1 MTDRASPAHNA
12 EGRADRTSLSG
23 ATDEFDLIVVG
34 LGPGGEEV
42 AERMAEA
49 GWSVLGVDERLVG
62 GECPYFGC
70 IPSKMVTRGAEVL
83 TDARYVNDLAGSA
96 ETKPDYA
103 PVAKRIRDEATDD
116 WDDRVAVERF
126 ENLGGTF
133 VRGPARL
140 AGRVDGRI
148 KVEVGDSAYTA
159 RHVVVGVGTAP
170 AIPPIEGLADLKRSI
185 DGPVW
190 TNRELLQS
198 PTAPASMVVLGG
210 GAVGIELGQALE
222 RFGTKVSVVEM
233 SDRILR
239 VEEPEASATVADVLT
254 REGIDVRT
262 RVSTTRV
269 SAGGDGVLV
278 ELDDGTILNGEKVL
292 LAVGRR
298 SNTLDLHLDT
308 LGLDGAARTLDVDDG
323 MRVLRDG
330 VPVDGLYSVGDSTGR
345 GAFTHVAV
353 WQARVL
359 IERFLQR
366 DDLFGGYEGLSW
378 VTFSDPEVGRVGLTE
393 AQARDAGLSVRVG
406 VAKIPAS
413 ARGWIYGKGNDGL
426 VKLVEDADRGVLV
439 GATVVSPHGGE
450 ILGLL
455 TLAVHAAVPVHT
467 LATMHY
473 AYPTLHRAVLDA
485 VRELTAQA
493 P

>member
-1 MTDRASPAHNA
+1 MSDGGPAAYSAEQRASERQPTRS
-12 EGRADRTSLSG
+12 GG
-23 ATDEFDLIVVG
+23 ATEFDLIVVG

-49 GWSVLGVDERLVG
+49 GWSVLGIDSNLVG
-62 GECPYFGC
+62 GECPYYGC
-70 IPSKMVTRGAEVL
+70 IPSKMVVRGAEVL
-83 TDARYVNDLAGSA
+83 TDARYVNDLAGRA
-96 ETKPDYA
+96 QTTPDYL
-103 PVAKRIRDEATDD
+103 PVGRRIRDEATDD

-133 VRGPARL
+133 VRGAARL
-140 AGRVDGRI
+140 AGRADGGRI
-148 KVEVGDSAYTA
+148 KVEVGDAAYTS
-159 RHVVVGVGTAP
+159 RRVVVGVGTAP
-170 AIPPIEGLADLKRSI
+170 AIPPIEGLADLKRSV

-190 TNRELLQS
+190 TNREVLQS

-210 GAVGIELGQALE
+210 GAVGIELGQALH
-222 RFGTKVSVVEM
+222 RFGTEVRVVEA
-233 SDRILR
+233 SGRILG
-239 VEEPEASATVADVLT
+239 VEEPEASATVADVLV
-254 REGIDVRT
+254 REGVELRTGVRA
-262 RVSTTRV
+262 TRV

-278 ELDDGTILNGEKVL
+278 GLDDGTTLSGEKLL

-298 SNTLDLHLDT
+298 PNTLDLHLET
-308 LGLDGAARTLDVDDG
+308 LGLNGSARKLDVDDG
-323 MRVLRDG
+323 MRVLHDG
-330 VPVDGLYSVGDSTGR
+330 ELIDGLYSVGDSTGR

-359 IERFLQR
+359 IDRLLQR
-366 DDLFGGYEGLSW
+366 DDLFGGYQGLAW
-378 VTFSDPEVGRVGLTE
+378 ATFSDPEVGRVGMTE
-393 AQARDAGLSVRVG
+393 AQARAAGLTVRVG
-406 VAKIPAS
+406 TAQIAAS
-413 ARGWIYGKGNDGL
+413 TRGWIYGKGNDGL

-455 TLAVHAAVPVHT
+455 TLAVHAGVPVHT

-485 VRELTAQA
+485 VRELTG
-493 P
+493 